1 MFSEICVMALDDQ
14 VQTLLYVVYFS
25 RAVWILTGG
34 PGAFDASQTPV
45 VFQFVVIQ
53 DFFEQEFPWGDFAQ
67 VKDGLP
73 R

>member
-1 MFSEICVMALDDQ
+1 MAPDDQ
-14 VQTLLYVVYFS
+14 VKTLLYVVYFS
-25 RAVWILTGG
+25 RTGCILTGG
-34 PGAFDASQTPV
+34 QVAFDVSQPPV

-53 DFFEQEFPWGDFAQ
+53 DFFEQEFPWGTFAQ